1 MRNHSVNVLL
11 TLLTIGCGFLFNL
24 RSVAAQEPSRW
35 PPQQQIPYFHPE
47 NEPPILVTDQNRTV
61 HAFSSQWFDEEG
73 GEGEYAIIYNQ
84 WTLQGGW
91 TKPNDILLSPLYN
104 DARVMGVVLDQ
115 RGIFH
120 LIFIGG
126 HDIEARVYYSKAP
139 ATAAANATVW
149 SPPVIVGDDAIT
161 PRGVGLAL
169 DGEGR
174 LVMIYTGN
182 RDGIGIYATH
192 SLDYGDT
199 WVDPVP
205 LFLTDSLQLK
215 PFSLRISVG
224 ASGWLH
230 ATWNTVSANGQG
242 RGIYYTRTRLA
253 DEYIWEQP
261 TTLATSSGGLGVMT
275 PTIIEHQDLVFALY
289 NETPKITMRRSNDS
303 GETWT
308 NPIQIFNRHVGV
320 NGSLSVAADANK
332 TLHLFFGQRITGNPD
347 IHGMWHSIW
356 QGGSW
361 SEPEP
366 VVSGP
371 QVNDIETDKAFDPY
385 DARAVVSQ
393 GNVILA
399 TWRSDPGNKGNGVW
413 YSHMT
418 LNAPEASV
426 QALPLFVPTPLP
438 LPTATQLPATAT
450 PEGEQQPIQVPMAQD
465 NTNRTVGNTP
475 AMPVLVG
482 LTPVLLFLIFIAMRN
497 VRHHSK
503 PR

>member
-1 MRNHSVNVLL
+1 MRNRSMNVFL
-11 TLLTIGCGFLFNL
+11 TLLTICCGFFFNL
-24 RSVAAQEPSRW
+24 PPVAAQEPSRW
-35 PPQQQIPYFHPE
+35 SKQEHISYFHPE
-47 NEPPILVTDQNRTV
+47 TEPPILVTDQNRTV

-73 GEGEYAIIYNQ
+73 GEGEYAIVYNQ
-84 WTLQGGW
+84 WTLQDGW
-91 TKPNDILLSPLYN
+91 TKPNDIILSPLYN

-115 RGIFH
+115 QGVFH

-139 ATAAANATVW
+139 ATEAANATLW
-149 SPPVIVGDDAIT
+149 SAPVLVGEDAIT

-182 RDGIGIYATH
+182 RDGIGIYATY

-199 WVDPVP
+199 WADPVP
-205 LFLTDSLQLK
+205 IFLTDNLQLK
-215 PFSLRISVG
+215 PFSLQIRRG

-230 ATWNTVSANGQG
+230 ATWNVVSANGQG
-242 RGIYYTRTRLA
+242 RGIYYTRTRFT

-275 PTIIEHQDLVFALY
+275 PTIVEHQDQVFALY
-289 NETPKITMRRSNDS
+289 NETPKITMRRSSDY

-308 NPIQIFNRHVGV
+308 NPIQIFSRHVGV
-320 NGSLSVAADANK
+320 NGSLSVTTDGNE

-347 IHGMWHSIW
+347 IHGMWHSVW

-413 YSHMT
+413 YSYIT
-418 LNAPEASV
+418 LKAPEAPVKS
-426 QALPLFVPTPLP
+426 LPLFVPTPTP
-438 LPTATQLPATAT
+438 PPTATPLPPT
-450 PEGEQQPIQVPMAQD
+450 PEEEQQPIQVAVVQNSNAD
-465 NTNRTVGNTP
+465 HRLGNDP

-482 LTPVLLFLIFIAMRN
+482 LMPVLLFLTFITMRN
-497 VRHHSK
+497 IRHHSK